1 MFKSNAPYVRK
12 RLDPEKVFKN
22 YRLESFDENRTKYL
36 VRFTSILFTESGN
49 EDYTCELGM
58 SFKYADELEE
68 YTYKIADVLTSGRK
82 ELQMLAKNFRIT
94 KEYENNVVFADISSL
109 IGKYGVAY
117 LTSSGEVDSIVP
129 AQIVSEEDIQT
140 QQFLEENSSIM
151 EEIQIPEVMDRYV
164 MIPITDDFKT
174 NTTYHAVLNGFK
186 CYKSNVEGDADVKFK
201 VRVINGTLKMSF
213 PKNFKEIR
221 TLGKSN
227 FSRFCIDFEML
238 SEFEKLDWT
247 LLKSKRLCKVTLSQN
262 NDGYF
267 VVDAIS
273 PLDYEDELIFTQY
286 EKLLESI

>member
-1 MFKSNAPYVRK
+1 MYSYDVCTQRHEFITGITEEQ
-12 RLDPEKVFKN
+12 LDRGVA
-22 YRLESFDENRTKYL
+22 
-36 VRFTSILFTESGN
+36 I
-49 EDYTCELGM
+49 
-58 SFKYADELEE
+58 
-68 YTYKIADVLTSGRK
+68 I
-82 ELQMLAKNFRIT
+82 RIT
-94 KEYENNVVFADISSL
+94 RASEIQVDEDMDVWDYIFDFINEETGADGTLIVSETVYKHLCAGRRSIEGIAFVVNFFVDDASDDYDDNQSQEI
-109 IGKYGVAY
+109 II
-117 LTSSGEVDSIVP
+117 TSVP

-186 CYKSNVEGDADVKFK
+186 CYKSNVEGDVDVKFK
-201 VRVINGTLKMSF
+201 VRVINGILKMSF
-213 PKNFKEIR
+213 PKYFKEIR